1 MNKDMSSD
9 KSTIYFTENSDRKR
23 FITSL
28 LSKFRNNIKGKVLL
42 KVNLVSHNPYP
53 TTTHLEMIEAVYDQ
67 IKSSASEIICGDA
80 HGIDVPTSKIK
91 NHPIIEKCKE
101 LGISFVNFYDYHF
114 KKVKTTRGFTLKVS
128 EIPFQQDYIISLP
141 ILKDHFAVRLT
152 NALKDKFGYLSKG
165 ERLKMHTKI
174 KNINKGIA
182 ELNTT
187 FRSDLI
193 ICDALKVMI
202 KAQEFRHGG
211 IEKDLGYLFAGTDPV
226 ALDCYGYKLLRPISI
241 KLKNIDDPLQIR
253 YIKHAIDYRVGI
265 KDYNLERI

>member
-1 MNKDMSSD
+1 MSSD
-9 KSTIYFTENSDRKR
+9 KSTIYFTKNPDRKR
-23 FITSL
+23 FLASL
-28 LSKFRNNIKGKVLL
+28 ISKFRTNIKGKVLL

-53 TTTHLEMIEAVYDQ
+53 TTTHPDMIEAVYEQ

-80 HGIDVPTSKIK
+80 HGVDASKSKIK

-101 LGISFVNFYDYHF
+101 LGISFINFYDYAF
-114 KKVKTTRGFTLKVS
+114 KKIKTTRGFTLKVS

-141 ILKDHFAVRLT
+141 ILKDHLSVRLT
-152 NALKDKFGYLSKG
+152 NALKDKFGYLSKS
-165 ERLKMHTKI
+165 ERLKLHSKI

-182 ELNTT
+182 ELNTI

-211 IEKDLGYLFAGTDPV
+211 LEKDLGYLFAGTDPI
-226 ALDCYGYKLLRPISI
+226 ALDYYGYKLLRPISI
-241 KLKNIDDPLQIR
+241 QLKNLDEPSQIK
-253 YIKHAIDYRVGI
+253 YIKYAMEYRTGI
-265 KDYNLERI
+265 SDYNLEEF